1 MTAEESELP
10 EAMDAWITD
19 DADAAAGKTDS
30 CTRAPACRSR
40 EIPGADGLVTPS
52 QPIEARGTAKV
63 IAAEV
68 MMVLCMEVV
77 KVPDDAEKIR
87 ERRSTALP
95 VDGVTSGVFEGV
107 CEFEGVGEDV
117 SVVVDEIE
125 IVGVFDGVTVG
136 EEVRVVVVV
145 GVGVAEGV
153 EDLDDI

>member
-107 CEFEGVGEDV
+107 
-117 SVVVDEIE
+117 
-125 IVGVFDGVTVG
+125 GVFDGVTVG

>member
-68 MMVLCMEVV
+68 MMVLCMAVV
-77 KVPDDAEKIR
+77 KVPDDAEKIKD
-87 ERRSTALP
+87 RRSTALP
-95 VDGVTSGVFEGV
+95 IDGVTSGVLEGV
-107 CEFEGVGEDV
+107 IEGVPVPVEV
-117 SVVVDEIE
+117 SVVVD
-125 IVGVFDGVTVG
+125 V
-136 EEVRVVVVV
+136 
-145 GVGVAEGV
+145 
-153 EDLDDI
+153 